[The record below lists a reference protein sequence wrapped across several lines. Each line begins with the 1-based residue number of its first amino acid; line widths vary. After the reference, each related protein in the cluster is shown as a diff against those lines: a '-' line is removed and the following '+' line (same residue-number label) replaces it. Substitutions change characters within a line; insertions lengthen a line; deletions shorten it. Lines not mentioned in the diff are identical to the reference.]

1 MENNTAPT
9 VEEATAILKQLAGAL
24 GGAVHPSPRSFSPPW
39 PPAGAADPHA
49 SRLQRMEARFRA
61 LVEQLPAVTF
71 MASLDGGLNDVYV
84 SPQIE
89 ALLGYT
95 QREWTSD
102 PVLWFR
108 RLHPADR
115 GVWNREFARGCMTGG
130 PFRAD
135 CRFIARGGS
144 IVWVRGEAC
153 IETDEHGRP
162 LFLQGLAYDI
172 TESKRAEALIEA
184 SLREKETL
192 LQEIHHRVKNNLQI
206 TSSLLKLQ
214 SARVGDEAS
223 RRALTESQ
231 SRIHAIALVHE
242 MLYRAADL
250 SRIDFA
256 EYARRLVEQIGRT
269 QDSSA
274 ARIIV
279 AIEIDPV
286 RLTIDS
292 AVPCGLLVGELVSNC
307 FKHAFPGGRRGRILV
322 RLRASSGACELDVID
337 DGVGLPPGVDAAT
350 PGSLGIALVRA
361 LAKQLQGTL
370 ALASSDVG
378 TTVRVTMPPQVARPH
393 ER

>member
-1 MENNTAPT
+1 MSLTDLGAIYLVVGVACAVAIYKSGPSRNAAAIASAAIAVPLWPLWAP
-9 VEEATAILKQLAGAL
+9 IAL
-24 GGAVHPSPRSFSPPW
+24 TGRGSPRGAPRAARAVDPGSPM
-39 PPAGAADPHA
+39 ALAAD
-49 SRLQRMEARFRA
+49 R
-61 LVEQLPAVTF
+61 
-71 MASLDGGLNDVYV
+71 
-84 SPQIE
+84 
-89 ALLGYT
+89 
-95 QREWTSD
+95 
-102 PVLWFR
+102 
-108 RLHPADR
+108 
-115 GVWNREFARGCMTGG
+115 
-130 PFRAD
+130 
-135 CRFIARGGS
+135 
-144 IVWVRGEAC
+144 
-153 IETDEHGRP
+153 
-162 LFLQGLAYDI
+162 
-172 TESKRAEALIEA
+172 IEA